1 MAIAEDAAIDNS
13 TNPLSN
19 THRMCTRSKAGIHK
33 PKLPYI
39 GTVERHEEE
48 KEPETVAKA
57 LEKSEWR
64 EAMKSEFKALIANDT
79 WTLVP
84 PQGQENVID
93 SKWVFKTKYKADGTV
108 ERRKAR
114 LVAKGFQQIA
124 GLDFDETFS
133 PIIKAST
140 VRIILAIAVHFNW
153 EVRQMDINNAFLN
166 GYLKETIFMPQPEG
180 FVDPNKPLYVCK
192 LTKAIY
198 GLKQAPRAWFDRLKI
213 T

>member
-1 MAIAEDAAIDNS
+1 MAEDNSQNTNNAVAIAEDAAIDNS

-39 GTVERHEEE
+39 GTAERHEE
-48 KEPETVAKA
+48 
-57 LEKSEWR
+57 
-64 EAMKSEFKALIANDT
+64 EFKALIANDT

-93 SKWVFKTKYKADGTV
+93 SKWVFKTKYKVDGTV
-108 ERRKAR
+108 ERRKAM

-133 PIIKAST
+133 PVIKAST